1 MIVFNQSFCISFH
14 KNAHFLFLL
23 KKIAEIGQLFSK
35 MKEITKIIA
44 FYETLKKQGNVS
56 CALAVVVYVEGS
68 SYRRTGARML
78 VSEDGYWEGG
88 ISGGCLEG
96 DALKK
101 ARMSILKSKP
111 ELVRYDTTKGD
122 DNQIGVGL
130 GCNGVIDVLFIPVD
144 FEDLNN
150 PIEILK
156 NGVNQSKG
164 SLITITKSENN
175 PSLLGKL
182 FYFDSNE
189 SLIFLENQMN
199 ISSFSNEISNLEKS
213 KNYNFGNELRL
224 FVEILP
230 KPITVYL
237 FGNQYDIYPLI
248 ELLKLMYWETIIVS
262 EPSKIQ
268 NRSRLK
274 IVSPNDLNESKLD
287 ENAAALL
294 MSHSLETD
302 KKNLRKLSG
311 TKTKYI
317 GMLGP
322 KTRSERILEE
332 LKNEGIEIETQN
344 IFAPTGLDLG
354 ASTPEEIALSIVAEI
369 KAFFNERTGGF
380 LKERELPINERN
392 QEIFKFN

>member
-1 MIVFNQSFCISFH
+1 M
-14 KNAHFLFLL
+14 LLL
-23 KKIAEIGQLFSK
+23 KKNAEIGQLFSK

-44 FYETLKKQGNVS
+44 FYESLKKEGNIA

-78 VSEDGYWEGG
+78 VTEDGFWEGG

-101 ARMSILKSKP
+101 ARMSILKARP

-144 FEDLNN
+144 FREESN
-150 PIEILK
+150 PIETLK
-156 NGVNQSKG
+156 KG
-164 SLITITKSENN
+164 HSAGDFPLITITKSDNDARI
-175 PSLLGKL
+175 LGKL
-182 FYFDSNE
+182 FYYDKKA
-189 SLIFLENQMN
+189 SLAFLETM
-199 ISSFSNEISNLEKS
+199 IDTDRFSAEMTNLEKS

-248 ELLKLMYWETIIVS
+248 ELLKLMYWEIIVVS
-262 EPSKIQ
+262 EPNKIQ
-268 NRSRLK
+268 NKAGLK
-274 IVSPNDLNESKLD
+274 IIAPNDFLEERLD
-287 ENAAALL
+287 QNTAALL

-302 KKNLRKLSG
+302 KKNLRKLADS
-311 TKTKYI
+311 KTKYI

-322 KTRSERILEE
+322 KSRSERILSE
-332 LKNEGIEIETQN
+332 LVAEGVN
-344 IFAPTGLDLG
+344 IDTGNVFAPTGLDLG
-354 ASTPEEIALSIVAEI
+354 ASTPEDIALSIVAEI
-369 KAFFNERTGGF
+369 KAVFSNRNGGF
-380 LKERELPINERN
+380 LKDRELPINERN

>member
-1 MIVFNQSFCISFH
+1 
-14 KNAHFLFLL
+14 LFLL
-23 KKIAEIGQLFSK
+23 KKNAEIGQLFSK

-44 FYETLKKQGNVS
+44 FYERLKS
-56 CALAVVVYVEGS
+56 TSDTACALAVVVYVEGS

-78 VSEDGYWEGG
+78 VSEDGFWEGG

-111 ELVRYDTTKGD
+111 EMVRYDTTKD
-122 DNQIGVGL
+122 DDSQIGVGL

-144 FEDLNN
+144 FADSHN

-156 NGVNQSKG
+156 NGVNQTKG
-164 SLITITKSENN
+164 PLITITKSENN
-175 PSLLGKL
+175 ARLLGKM
-182 FYFDSNE
+182 FYFDSKE
-189 SLIFLENQMN
+189 SLAFLENQTDV
-199 ISSFSNEISNLEKS
+199 SSFSDEISNLEKS

-248 ELLKLMYWETIIVS
+248 ELLKLMYWEVRIVS
-262 EPSKIQ
+262 EPHKVQ
-268 NRSRLK
+268 NRNDLR
-274 IVSPNDLNESKLD
+274 IIAPNDFFENDLD
-287 ENAAALL
+287 ENSAVVL

-302 KKNLRKLSG
+302 KKNLRKLFGS
-311 TKTKYI
+311 KTKYI

-322 KTRSERILEE
+322 KTRSERILDE
-332 LKNEGIEIETQN
+332 LSAEGIKIETQN

-369 KAFFNERTGGF
+369 KAVFSSRNGSF
-380 LKERELPINERN
+380 LKERDLPINERN

>member
-1 MIVFNQSFCISFH
+1 
-14 KNAHFLFLL
+14 
-23 KKIAEIGQLFSK
+23 
-35 MKEITKIIA
+35 MKEITRIIA
-44 FYETLKKQGNVS
+44 FYESLKRKADVA
-56 CALAVVVYVEGS
+56 CALAMVVYVEGS

-78 VSEDGYWEGG
+78 VSEDGFWEGG

-101 ARMSILKSKP
+101 ARMAILKSKP

-144 FEDLNN
+144 FENENN

-156 NGVNQSKG
+156 
-164 SLITITKSENN
+164 KSFENN
-175 PSLLGKL
+175 NKPLVVITNSLKEPELLGKL
-182 FYFDSNE
+182 FYFE
-189 SLIFLENQMN
+189 SKQSIDFLKNHLDVGL
-199 ISSFSNEISNLEKS
+199 FSEEILALEKS
-213 KNYNFGNELRL
+213 KNYNIDNELRL

-248 ELLKLMYWETIIVS
+248 ELLKMLYWEVRIVS
-262 EPSKIQ
+262 EPNKIQ
-268 NRSRLK
+268 NRK
-274 IVSPNDLNESKLD
+274 DLTIIAPSDFSENLLD
-287 ENAAALL
+287 KNSAALL

-302 KKNLRKLSG
+302 KKNLRKLATSSV
-311 TKTKYI
+311 KYI

-322 KTRSERILEE
+322 KTRSERILNE
-332 LKNEGIEIETQN
+332 LAAEGIKIDSN
-344 IFAPTGLDLG
+344 KIFAPTGLDLG
-354 ASTPEEIALSIVAEI
+354 ASTPEEIALSIVAEL
-369 KAFFNERTGGF
+369 KAVFSGRNGGF
-380 LKERELPINERN
+380 LRERELPINERN